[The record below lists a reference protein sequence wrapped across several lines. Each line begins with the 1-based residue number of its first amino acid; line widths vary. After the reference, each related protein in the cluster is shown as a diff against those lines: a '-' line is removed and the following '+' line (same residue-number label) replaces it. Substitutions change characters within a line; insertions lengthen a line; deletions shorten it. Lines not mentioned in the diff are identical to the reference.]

1 MALVVSL
8 VAGVAIG
15 ALAVR
20 AVAGTESVKPVIGM
34 TTYQPQVGPMAPKA
48 AAAAAVRA
56 EAAAA
61 AAAEASFANY
71 SRIVAGISV
80 AESRHDF
87 AAKARFT
94 SQLDAALTPQTI
106 GLVYQEHERLVQALA
121 SADRDSLAAMITRDI
136 AALCGP
142 ATVKASLSFCN

>member
-15 ALAVR
+15 ALAVG
-20 AVAGTESVKPVIGM
+20 AVAGTESVKPAIGM

-87 AAKARFT
+87 ATKARFE
-94 SQLDAALTPQTI
+94 SQLEAALTAETI
-106 GLVYQEHERLVQALA
+106 GLIYQEHARLEQALA
-121 SADRDSLAAMITRDI
+121 NADRDSLAALITRDL

-142 ATVKASLSFCN
+142 AAVKASLSFC